1 MLKHHDYKS
10 HLTHAIMHNSL
21 ADNFLLEEDL
31 AETSL
36 IIHKN

>member
-1 MLKHHDYKS
+1 MIKYHEYKS
-10 HLTHAIMHNSL
+10 HLTHAYLHNSL

-31 AETSL
+31 AEISL